1 MFTMFLFLLLFFVT
15 HAPIRVD
22 SECQYY
28 TLTSTRTNYSTFTEI
43 YAATN
48 GLNTPIHVCNG
59 AVIYHNE
66 SIALIANDTTII
78 GDVAPNGI
86 YAVWTILTPQS
97 PVFVAAGLITMSVQN
112 INIFFTET
120 LFYVDIH
127 ATLVLEN
134 TLTWDGNITV
144 LVSGSQGY
152 GMGLSATNAYFA
164 YVAVGIRYVQGS
176 VSCTNC
182 IFVANRLAGILS
194 PDNTLSGFT
203 LTQPVFVNTIYPMAV
218 LVGPDLTYTYLQLI
232 SPSNEF
238 LLSNRMIVCRDY
250 PSYQAPIIYNCSTI
264 PVGGSSNNGCDCEY
278 SEQNTIIA
286 AVALGIA
293 IAIFVGV
300 LIWAIYAST
309 RSYSTQDG

>member
-1 MFTMFLFLLLFFVT
+1 MYFLLLLSLAILLAT
-15 HAPIRVD
+15 SPARVA
-22 SECQYY
+22 SQCQYY
-28 TLTSTRTNYSTFTEI
+28 TLGTTRTNYSTFTEA
-43 YAATN
+43 YSATN

-59 AVIYHNE
+59 AVIYYNE
-66 SIALIANDTTII
+66 TVMPIANDTTII
-78 GDVAPNGI
+78 GDIAPSGI

-120 LFYVDIH
+120 LFYIDIH
-127 ATLVLEN
+127 ATLLLEN

-152 GMGLSATNAYFA
+152 GMGLTATNAYFA

-194 PDNTLSGFT
+194 PDNTLSGFA

-232 SPSNEF
+232 SPSNTF
-238 LLSNRMIVCRDY
+238 LLTNRMVVCRDY
-250 PSYQAPIIYNCSTI
+250 PAYQAPIIYNCSTV
-264 PVGGSSNNGCDCEY
+264 PVGGSGNTNCDCSY
-278 SEQNTIIA
+278 SETNTIIA
-286 AVALGIA
+286 AVALGIVTAA
-293 IAIFVGV
+293 IIGGII
-300 LIWAIYAST
+300 LAIYVST
-309 RSYSTQDG
+309 RSYPSQAD